1 LLAYDHYGKRSIE
14 DFPICGKRCFIEFRQ
29 SVIYCTKCNKIVSEK
44 LSFVAPSQHQSI
56 RFQRFFASLCDYMP
70 VTDVAELTGIGKDP
84 LYRIDKLYLK
94 ERHEKFCSDN
104 DVTYLGI
111 DEIAI
116 RKVHRYAVVFYDL
129 RRGQVIGLERG
140 RRRIDTSRF
149 FKK

>member
-29 SVIYCTKCNKIVSEK
+29 SGIYCTKCNKIVSEK

-104 DVTYLGI
+104 DVIYLGI

-116 RKVHRYAVVFYDL
+116 KKV
-129 RRGQVIGLERG
+129 
-140 RRRIDTSRF
+140 IDMQLSFMICTGGKLLVWNEVEEELILAGF
-149 FKK
+149 